1 MKIAFTLLSSF
12 LLTFYSSA
20 QDYNFEWAHRP
31 FDSILPNGVLANTM
45 AGPIDAIQETARD
58 VALDNSG
65 NSIYITDISGNMYDF
80 NGGYVTVYNSGHAHG
95 VIQKRNSAGELLWHI
110 YPGAEAAQGNQSLSI
125 RDIAIADNN
134 DIYIS
139 GTIRDSIDLDPG
151 PGYFW
156 LVGASSE
163 SGFMA
168 HYAPDGTFISA
179 IKIDGNSSAREIE
192 LDSEGNILLSGNYKG
207 TNDFDPG
214 AGQMLSTAVGV
225 DDVYLLKL
233 NASEQYV
240 WHQVWGA
247 WNEDDISGMVVD
259 PADNI
264 YVTGMFHDTL
274 DFDPGV
280 GIVEL
285 SPYPYGDSYISK
297 FTPSGSFDWVHHF
310 RSTNWAYIMDIDFDA
325 STIAVSIE
333 YYDSLEI
340 DPYNNGPLFN
350 EPFGDVNAVVVALDT
365 TGNILWHY
373 APVILDS
380 AYSSRSAYS
389 IDAYNG
395 EWFFEMQTGNSVTDL
410 DNGPGVDSV
419 IATGGSNLL
428 LVSLSG
434 SGEYQW
440 YKNFQM
446 PSGGGIDISH
456 VAVNDDAIYLAGSF
470 LTQSMDANPDT
481 TAEYWLQGNFSYTGF
496 QIKLDGC
503 RDYET
508 EIVSTCDSYTSPSGN
523 YVWTSTGVY
532 YDTLSNAY
540 GCDSVITFDLM
551 VTGPSFTDVTAEA
564 CNSYTSP
571 SGNYVWTVSGNYPD
585 TLVNVIGCDSIINT
599 FLTINTVNS
608 GISQVDDLTLT
619 ADVANAAYQWIDCAT
634 NTAISGATGQTYT
647 ASTNGNYAVIVTEN
661 NCTDTSTCMTID
673 QVGISDAT
681 IGSVRM
687 YPNPTNGQL
696 FIQLDREY
704 NNVTIRVLDVLGREV
719 DNKTYTTSD
728 HAQMNIP
735 GAAGTY
741 FVEVSAENKL
751 IETKHIVKQHE

>member
-1 MKIAFTLLSSF
+1 MKRLLIIFSLLATSTLF
-12 LLTFYSSA
+12 A

-31 FDSILPNGVLANTM
+31 FDSILPNGVLASTL
-45 AGPIDAIQETARD
+45 AGPIDAIQEVTRN

-110 YPGAEAAQGNQSLSI
+110 YPGAEVAQGNQSLSI

-151 PGYFW
+151 PGSFW

-179 IKIDGNSSAREIE
+179 IKIEGNSSAREIE

-233 NASEQYV
+233 DASEQYV

-259 PADNI
+259 PSDNI

-310 RSTNWAYIMDIDFDA
+310 RSTNWAYIMDIDYDA

-380 AYSSRSAYS
+380 AFSSRSAYS
-389 IDAYNG
+389 IDAFNG

-446 PSGGGIDISH
+446 PSGGGIALSH
-456 VAVNDDAIYLAGSF
+456 VAVNDDALYLTGSF

-481 TAEYWLQGNFSYTGF
+481 TAEYWLQGNFSYTGY

-503 RDYET
+503 RNYQNDT
-508 EIVSTCDSYTSPSGN
+508 IVSCDAYLSPSGN
-523 YVWTSTGVY
+523 YTWVSSGSY
-532 YDTLSNAY
+532 IDTIPNMA
-540 GCDSVITFDLM
+540 GCDSVIFID
-551 VTGPSFTDVTAEA
+551 
-564 CNSYTSP
+564 
-571 SGNYVWTVSGNYPD
+571 
-585 TLVNVIGCDSIINT
+585 
-599 FLTINTVNS
+599 LTINSIDNS
-608 GISQVDDLTLT
+608 VTQSGVTLT
-619 ADVANAAYQWIDCAT
+619 ANASGLSYQWLDCDNAYQPVA
-634 NTAISGATGQTYT
+634 GATDQSFTP
-647 ASTNGNYAVIVTEN
+647 AQNGNYAVAVSDGI
-661 NCTDTSTCMTID
+661 CTDTSACFNVAILSLD
-673 QVGISDAT
+673 ELSDNAFR
-681 IGSVRM
+681 I
-687 YPNPTNGQL
+687 YPNPNNGTFRLSFDNADHRFVEIINAVGEVVYAFEVQSSETVV
-696 FIQLDREY
+696 QLDVAPGLYTVIAGNSE
-704 NNVTIRVLDVLGREV
+704 GRAV
-719 DNKTYTTSD
+719 QRLVV
-728 HAQMNIP
+728 H
-735 GAAGTY
+735 
-741 FVEVSAENKL
+741 
-751 IETKHIVKQHE
+751 